1 MSGGP
6 IFIEYDL
13 IPKSEYEQRE
23 KNIRKLME
31 RERLDLLMI
40 YGDEYRY
47 GDSVYVANYK
57 GLNIV
62 EEAPYCI
69 FFPLEG
75 DSVLFT
81 GRFNMQPAK
90 RNARIK
96 DVRCAWDIEEH
107 LKDISKG
114 KKFKRV
120 GFTSEDI
127 IPFSIYEGI
136 RKGLAGAELIP
147 TSDLLAE
154 LRARKSDNEVRL
166 LRKAGQ
172 IADMAL
178 KVAREALK
186 PGMTLWEL
194 LAIAEDTMR
203 KSGGDNP
210 FSNMVGSGEELSDR
224 VYLAS
229 DKVIK
234 EGELL
239 VIGLHPNYRWYC
251 NDTERVWRVGKVPQ
265 DQENAVLT
273 AGKIMREME
282 QYVRPGLTW
291 KDLLEHEKELIKR
304 EGYYDFWGQYAEET
318 RGHALGHGI
327 GLDMVEWPRRYP
339 RDWDFVL
346 QPNTVFAFK
355 CEFHGFKWGG
365 LRHESVMLVTKT
377 GGEALNKAPYD

>member
-96 DVRCAWDIEEH
+96 DVRCVWDIEEH

-120 GFTSEDI
+120 GFTSQDI

-147 TSDLLAE
+147 ASDLLAE

-186 PGMTLWEL
+186 PGMTLWQL

-210 FSNMVGSGEELSDR
+210 FANMVGSGEELSDR